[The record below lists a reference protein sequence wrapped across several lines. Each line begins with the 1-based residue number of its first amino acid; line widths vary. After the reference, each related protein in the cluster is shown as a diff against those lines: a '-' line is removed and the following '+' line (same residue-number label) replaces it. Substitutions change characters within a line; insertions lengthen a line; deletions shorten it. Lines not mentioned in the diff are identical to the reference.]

1 MNSYRASP
9 AKTREEER
17 PEHQNSNMHT
27 LRVNKVDDSLVLEDV
42 HFFNSGDGVNTKSL
56 QGVLQS
62 LVICGGGLMH
72 RFLLPGKEQ

>member
-1 MNSYRASP
+1 M
-9 AKTREEER
+9 
-17 PEHQNSNMHT
+17 
-27 LRVNKVDDSLVLEDV
+27 DDSLVLEDV

-72 RFLLPGKEQ
+72 RFLLPGKEQQGISNKMSGFTRPQIITFTSA